1 MNARAQSMLQ
11 AVVAA
16 PDWAELNQRWLVA
29 ELARLRARIEAGLD
43 AGNATDAAPLNRWP
57 ADAPA
62 PPALERVASI
72 FGLSPFEREL
82 LLLTAGL
89 ELDRALRALLP
100 GTLSFSV
107 AMALLDAPHWD
118 ALSPQA
124 PLRQWRL
131 LDLTANEA
139 PAHAALSI
147 DERVL
152 HALTGVAAL
161 DERLCALV
169 RPAGQAASA
178 DADGRR
184 AVAAALATAASSS
197 APLVLVAGRGALARS
212 TAVWRDTAIAGV
224 RAGGSGVLLV
234 AVSDLPQD
242 AGEAD
247 DLARRLDR
255 EALLSGAVPVL
266 WGDATG
272 EAQRRLFGVVDRLRG
287 AAVLAV
293 EVDRGRL
300 RETLQR
306 PLVVVECGAPTART
320 ALRDADADLLR
331 PVLQQF
337 QVDASVL
344 RDARAEAELR
354 GLSSADGPGYA
365 DAVWAALRE
374 ATRGGLESLAQRIDA
389 DTGFDDLV
397 LPPAQL
403 EQLRAIAAQ
412 LRHRHTV
419 HEDWGFAR
427 RGARGLGIA
436 ALFAGESGTGKTLAA
451 EAIAN
456 EVRLDLFRIDLASTV
471 SKYIGETEKNLARL
485 FDAAEASGAVLLFD
499 EADALFG
506 KRSEVKDSHDR
517 YANIEVAYLLQRIE
531 AYRGL
536 AILTT
541 NLKSSLDKAFMRR
554 IRFVVQFPFPDE
566 AMRQQLWRLQLP
578 AQAPQANIDFAA
590 LARAPLSGG
599 HIRAAAL
606 QAAFAAAARGAP
618 IDGHLLTQAMR
629 GEFAKLECRGPE
641 AAHEGARSAPA
652 DRPAGG

>member
-1 MNARAQSMLQ
+1 MC
-11 AVVAA
+11 
-16 PDWAELNQRWLVA
+16 
-29 ELARLRARIEAGLD
+29 
-43 AGNATDAAPLNRWP
+43 
-57 ADAPA
+57 
-62 PPALERVASI
+62 
-72 FGLSPFEREL
+72 SPI
-82 LLLTAGL
+82 
-89 ELDRALRALLP
+89 
-100 GTLSFSV
+100 S
-107 AMALLDAPHWD
+107 
-118 ALSPQA
+118 

-131 LDLTANEA
+131 LDLAANEA

-152 HALTGVAAL
+152 HALTGVAAQ
-161 DERLCALV
+161 DERLRGLV

-178 DADGRR
+178 DADGSQ
-184 AVAAALATAASSS
+184 AVAAALTLAAGRG
-197 APLVLVAGRGALARS
+197 APLLLVAGRGALARS
-212 TAVWRDTAIAGV
+212 VAVWRDTAIAGV
-224 RAGGSGVLLV
+224 RAVGSGVLLV

-242 AGEAD
+242 AADAD

-272 EAQRRLFGVVDRLRG
+272 EAQRRLLGVVDRLRG

-300 RETLQR
+300 REALQR
-306 PLVVVECGAPTART
+306 PLAVVECGAPAAR
-320 ALRDADADLLR
+320 AARAARREPDAELLR

-337 QVDASVL
+337 RVDASVL
-344 RDARAEAELR
+344 REACTRAAEQ
-354 GLSSADGPGYA
+354 GLGSADGPLYV
-365 DAVWAALRE
+365 DAVWTALRE

-389 DTGFDDLV
+389 DTSFDDLV

-517 YANIEVAYLLQRIE
+517 YANIEIAYLLQRIE

-566 AMRQQLWRLQLP
+566 TLRERLWRAQLP
-578 AQAPQANIDFAA
+578 AQAPQAAIDYAA

-606 QAAFAAAARGAP
+606 QAAFAAAARGVP
-618 IDGHLLTQAMR
+618 IDGEALTQAMR
-629 GEFAKLECRGPE
+629 GEFAKLERPWL
-641 AAHEGARSAPA
+641 
-652 DRPAGG
+652 PAGASA